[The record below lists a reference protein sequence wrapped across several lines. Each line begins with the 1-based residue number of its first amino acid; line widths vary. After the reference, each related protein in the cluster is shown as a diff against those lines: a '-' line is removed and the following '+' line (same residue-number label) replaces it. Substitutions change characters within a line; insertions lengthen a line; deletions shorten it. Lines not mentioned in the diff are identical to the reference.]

1 MREKIEIPETKVLT
15 RMFEEIEG
23 ELSYINSTTLPI
35 LLKLFGSVLNT
46 GIVIRCAEQ
55 PSILNIPKTGVG
67 FVPLNYK
74 DEIKFNGKK
83 AVINKPKFLQRYYST
98 DEGKRY
104 KMFLEGLD
112 PVARDKQF
120 NIF

>member
-1 MREKIEIPETKVLT
+1 MSSKIEIPETKVLN
-15 RMFEEIEG
+15 RMFEEIGG
-23 ELSYINSTTLPI
+23 ELAYINSDTIPA
-35 LLKLFGSVLNT
+35 LLKMFGPVLNT
-46 GIVIRCAEQ
+46 GIILRCAEQ
-55 PSILNIPKTGVG
+55 PGLLKLQKTGVG

-83 AVINKPKFLQRYYST
+83 AVINKPKFLKRYYST

-104 KMFLEGLD
+104 KAFLESLD

>member
-1 MREKIEIPETKVLT
+1 MSSKIEIPETKVLN
-15 RMFEEIEG
+15 RMFEEIGG
-23 ELSYINSTTLPI
+23 ELAYINSDTIPA
-35 LLKLFGSVLNT
+35 LLKMFGSVLNT
-46 GIVIRCAEQ
+46 GIILRCAEQ
-55 PSILNIPKTGVG
+55 PGLLMQKTGVG

-83 AVINKPKFLQRYYST
+83 AVINKPKFLKRYYST

-104 KMFLEGLD
+104 KAFLESLD
-112 PVARDKQF
+112 SVARDKQF